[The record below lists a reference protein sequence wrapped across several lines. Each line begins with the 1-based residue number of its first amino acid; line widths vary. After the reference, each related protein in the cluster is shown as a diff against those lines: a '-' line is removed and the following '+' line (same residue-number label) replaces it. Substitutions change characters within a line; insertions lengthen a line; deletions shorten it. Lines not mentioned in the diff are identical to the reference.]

1 MERCTFATVLRI
13 GYNYPPPV
21 IRQLLSLS
29 YVMNKIL
36 IRFSTFIVS
45 GLIIR
50 TNCSGPL
57 SLALTPIGS
66 AGQKRART
74 VSLIKYSY
82 RELRL
87 TAHDNH
93 ARTVSLIKYSHRELR
108 LTTHDNHARTVSLIK
123 YSHRELRL
131 TTHNNPSKPREN
143 TRVLQS
149 MDVLSQT
156 RLKPVHRVTKPS
168 A

>member
-50 TNCSGPL
+50 TNCSGP
-57 SLALTPIGS
+57 PVIGS
-66 AGQKRART
+66 
-74 VSLIKYSY
+74 
-82 RELRL
+82 
-87 TAHDNH
+87 
-93 ARTVSLIKYSHRELR
+93 YSHRER
-108 LTTHDNHARTVSLIK
+108 RPETR
-123 YSHRELRL
+123 SHGVV
-131 TTHNNPSKPREN
+131 N
-143 TRVLQS
+143 
-149 MDVLSQT
+149 
-156 RLKPVHRVTKPS
+156 
-168 A
+168 